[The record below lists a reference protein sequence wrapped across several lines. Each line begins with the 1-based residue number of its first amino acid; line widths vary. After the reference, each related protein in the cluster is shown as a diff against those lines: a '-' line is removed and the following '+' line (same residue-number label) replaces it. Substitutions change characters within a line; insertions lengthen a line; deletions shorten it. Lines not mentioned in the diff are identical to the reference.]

1 MRDENGLKKRL
12 QDREVKK
19 RERKQG
25 GGGEMEVDTLGN
37 REIGERVQEGKG
49 RTERWEKRGGI
60 FCTDRG
66 GNT

>member
-1 MRDENGLKKRL
+1 
-12 QDREVKK
+12 
-19 RERKQG
+19 
-25 GGGEMEVDTLGN
+25 MELDTRGT
-37 REIGERVQEGKG
+37 RGVEERVQEGKG